1 MAQHRAQQVDLGIKL
16 RLRMAALDALP
27 EARPDVCRFLSRRAD
42 RSLHSADARFI
53 SQDLRAAA
61 SQPDYTLFPPH
72 RTIPM
77 ETAPVPG
84 YFESLR
90 AAAEEV
96 VSSSALGGGKRR

>member
-1 MAQHRAQQVDLGIKL
+1 MPTLRRRAARAGRGRAAW
-16 RLRMAALDALP
+16 RLRVRVALTRA
-27 EARPDVCRFLSRRAD
+27 LSR
-42 RSLHSADARFI
+42 
-53 SQDLRAAA
+53 SQELRAAA
-61 SQPDYTLFPPH
+61 SEPDYTLFPPH
-72 RTIPM
+72 RQIPM

>member
-1 MAQHRAQQVDLGIKL
+1 
-16 RLRMAALDALP
+16 
-27 EARPDVCRFLSRRAD
+27 
-42 RSLHSADARFI
+42 
-53 SQDLRAAA
+53 
-61 SQPDYTLFPPH
+61 
-72 RTIPM
+72 M